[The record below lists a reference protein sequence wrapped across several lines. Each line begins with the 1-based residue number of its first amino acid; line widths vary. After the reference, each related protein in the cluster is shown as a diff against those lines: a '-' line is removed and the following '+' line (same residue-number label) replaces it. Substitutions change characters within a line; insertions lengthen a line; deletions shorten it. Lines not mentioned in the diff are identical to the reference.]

1 MNQVRGRIAPTPSG
15 ELHLGHAATFLRC
28 QQSVREQGG
37 ELLLRIEDLDQQR
50 CKPEYIQSAIDD
62 LKVIGIECD
71 FGPEAGGPDA
81 PYIQSQ
87 RLDLY
92 KSVWRDLY
100 DKGLIYPC
108 KISRKQLRDAK
119 PRTYENE
126 IIFPVE
132 MRPETPSETAY
143 FDPGEIN
150 WRFRV
155 PQESCVSFYDH
166 EMKQE
171 FNFNSEEHF
180 GDFLVWRRD
189 GFPSYELAVV
199 ADDHA
204 MQISEVIRGQDLLL
218 STARQILIYEALGWE
233 LPKFSHCE
241 LLKDEA
247 GERLSKT
254 VKSLSLRTLI
264 DRGQDIKALLKTK
277 GFDFL

>member
-28 QQSVREQGG
+28 QQSIRDQGG
-37 ELLLRIEDLDQQR
+37 ELILRIEDLDQQR
-50 CKPEYIQSAIDD
+50 CKPEYVQASIDD
-62 LKVIGIECD
+62 LKAIGIECD
-71 FGPEAGGPDA
+71 FGPETGGPDA

-92 KSVWRDLY
+92 RDVWRELY

-108 KISRKQLRDAK
+108 EVSRKQFREAK

-126 IIFPVE
+126 TIFPVE
-132 MRPETPSETAY
+132 LRPESGKEVY
-143 FDPGEIN
+143 DDPGEMN

-155 PQESCVSFYDH
+155 PEGCSVSFYDH
-166 EMKQE
+166 EMKRD
-171 FNFNSEEHF
+171 FTFNSDEHF

-199 ADDHA
+199 VDDYKMH
-204 MQISEVIRGQDLLL
+204 ISEVVRGQDLLL
-218 STARQILIYEALGWE
+218 STARQILIYEALGWDI
-233 LPKFSHCE
+233 PKFFHCK
-241 LLKDEA
+241 LLKDEK

-264 DRGQDIKALLKTK
+264 NQGQDIKALLESK
-277 GFDFL
+277 GF